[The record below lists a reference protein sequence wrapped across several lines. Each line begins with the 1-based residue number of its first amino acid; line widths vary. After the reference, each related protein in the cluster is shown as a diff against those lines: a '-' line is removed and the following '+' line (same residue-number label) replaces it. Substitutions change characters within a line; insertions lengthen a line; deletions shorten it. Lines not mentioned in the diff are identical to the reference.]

1 MIITRQCE
9 IARALSGPGWL
20 AFGTE
25 SDWLCEMVGDAEPW
39 ATHGWWLA
47 VVVGSHYQ
55 CGGASSSPYWLALCT
70 HVWLDASGCM
80 VAMSDAELWAAR
92 A

>member
-25 SDWLCEMVGDAEPW
+25 SDWLCEMVMQSCGQLMAGGLLSLLVVTTSGAGPAVAPTGLLCALMSGWMRQDA
-39 ATHGWWLA
+39 WW
-47 VVVGSHYQ
+47 
-55 CGGASSSPYWLALCT
+55 P
-70 HVWLDASGCM
+70 
-80 VAMSDAELWAAR
+80 
-92 A
+92 